1 MTLFDILERL
11 ANLQQSCF
19 YRDSQLRHLPSV
31 QISALYYLSHC
42 NHYSNT
48 PGAVAEYLGF
58 TKGTI
63 SQSLRKLESQGW
75 ISREGDSHDKRI
87 VRLFITDKAREIL
100 YGVISQNMIDQAC
113 ASLHHQG
120 ETLQQQLL
128 HLLRQLQKQ
137 ENQRIFGECYQCRFH
152 QTEQEKTYCGLTQE
166 LIPKEN
172 TRLICREFQ

>member
-19 YRDSQLRHLPSV
+19 YHNSQLRHLPSV
-31 QISALYYLSHC
+31 QIGALHYLSRC

-75 ISREGDSHDKRI
+75 ISREGDRHDKRI
-87 VRLFITDKAREIL
+87 VRLFITDKAKESL
-100 YGVISQNMIDQAC
+100 NEVISENMIDQAC
-113 ASLHHQG
+113 TSLAHEG
-120 ETLQQQLL
+120 ETLREQLFQ
-128 HLLRQLQKQ
+128 LLRQLQKQ

-152 QTEQEKTYCGLTQE
+152 QKQQGKSHCGLTQE
-166 LIPKEN
+166 SIPEEN

>member
-11 ANLQQSCF
+11 ANLQQSYF
-19 YRDSQLRHLPSV
+19 YRDPQLRHLPSV
-31 QISALYYLSHC
+31 QISALYYLSRC

-75 ISREGDSHDKRI
+75 IIREGDNHDKRI
-87 VRLFITDKAREIL
+87 VRLFITNKARDIL
-100 YGVISQNMIDQAC
+100 YGVISQNAIDQAC
-113 ASLHHQG
+113 TSLPHQG
-120 ETLQQQLL
+120 ESLQAQLL
-128 HLLRQLQKQ
+128 LLLRQLQKQ

-152 QTEQEKTYCGLTQE
+152 QTEQGKPYCGLTKE
-166 LIPKEN
+166 PIPEEN